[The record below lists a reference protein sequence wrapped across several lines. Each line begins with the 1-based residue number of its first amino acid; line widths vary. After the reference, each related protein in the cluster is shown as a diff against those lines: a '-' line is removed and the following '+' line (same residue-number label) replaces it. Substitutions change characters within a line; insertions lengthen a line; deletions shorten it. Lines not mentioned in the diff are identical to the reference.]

1 MKRNKMK
8 RNEKITAFLGLLI
21 ITAITLAT
29 SAEHHRIIA
38 GRYGNIANVFVPI
51 LSVSTF
57 ALGSLISL
65 MFQWGI
71 DVIHFEQIVKLL
83 PTNERILMTLLFNK
97 KVMTQA
103 DLSAQTGLPR
113 VAVSRAVSSL
123 EDKGVITKR
132 QSDNT
137 NAIESSLYRVHPS
150 TQVLARLPGLS
161 ERRLMV
167 AISLL
172 FIFGMSL
179 SILNSFHIMTLG
191 HPIEPALYLLTTEFL
206 ALGGLTTLLF
216 RRKVASAQFERILR
230 LLQEDEREL
239 LRVVYADK
247 SITQNNLVEK
257 TGVYKMKVSRILA
270 KFEQNG
276 IVEKKQHG
284 YTNMV
289 ISRI

>member
-1 MKRNKMK
+1 ME
-8 RNEKITAFLGLLI
+8 RNEKITAFLGLLA

-29 SAEHHRIIA
+29 SVEHHRIIA

-57 ALGSLISL
+57 ALGSFISL
-65 MFQWGI
+65 LFQWGI
-71 DVIHFEQIVKLL
+71 NVIHFEQIVKLL
-83 PTNERILMTLLFNK
+83 PANERIVMTLLFNK
-97 KVMTQA
+97 RVISQA

-123 EDKGVITKR
+123 EGKGVIVKR
-132 QSDNT
+132 PLDNT
-137 NAIESSLYRVHPS
+137 NIIESSVYRVHPS

-172 FIFGMSL
+172 FIFGISL
-179 SILNSFHIMTLG
+179 SILNSFHILTLG
-191 HPIEPALYLLTTEFL
+191 HPLEPALYLLTTEFL
-206 ALGGLTTLLF
+206 ALGGIATILL
-216 RRKVASAQFERILR
+216 RRRVASSQFDRILR
-230 LLQEDEREL
+230 LLQEDEQKL

-247 SITQNNLVEK
+247 SITQNDLVGK

-276 IVEKKQHG
+276 IIEKKPHG